1 MNADAAVLALLASA
15 DLVFLAYLRRR
26 RARRLRVLALLASA
40 DLVFLAYL
48 RRRRAR
54 RLRVERMYQ
63 LLRTARAL
71 L

>member
-1 MNADAAVLALLASA
+1 MNTDAA
-15 DLVFLAYLRRR
+15 
-26 RARRLRVLALLASA
+26 VLALLASA

-63 LLRTARAL
+63 LLRTARPL